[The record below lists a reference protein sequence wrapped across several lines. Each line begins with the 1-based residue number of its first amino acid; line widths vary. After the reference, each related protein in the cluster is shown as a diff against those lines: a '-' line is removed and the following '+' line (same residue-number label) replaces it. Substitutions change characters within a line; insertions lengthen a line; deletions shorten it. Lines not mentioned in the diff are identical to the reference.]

1 MRSVILLAA
10 MLAAAGA
17 QAQIEVRDDAGHTLR
32 LARPAERIVSLAPHL
47 TELLFAAGAGAKV
60 VGALEYSNFPPEAR
74 ALPRVGDNATLD
86 LERILALKPDLA
98 VAWTS
103 ASHRRQLERLA
114 SLGVPVFQSEQRE
127 LEDIARALEVLG
139 TLTGRSGPAGQAA
152 QAFRARAADLA
163 RRYAQ
168 RPPVRV
174 FFQVSGAPLITVNGA
189 QLISKVLR
197 LCGGENVFAGLPV
210 LAPHVDRE
218 AVLAADPEA
227 ILAGASTNGWRT
239 PWLAFPSMAAVR
251 AGNLFE
257 VPADLLARHTPRVL
271 DGAELV
277 CTDFEAA
284 RARRRQPPKAGASA
298 TR

>member
-1 MRSVILLAA
+1 
-10 MLAAAGA
+10 
-17 QAQIEVRDDAGHTLR
+17 
-32 LARPAERIVSLAPHL
+32 
-47 TELLFAAGAGAKV
+47 
-60 VGALEYSNFPPEAR
+60 
-74 ALPRVGDNATLD
+74 
-86 LERILALKPDLA
+86 
-98 VAWTS
+98 
-103 ASHRRQLERLA
+103 
-114 SLGVPVFQSEQRE
+114 VPVFQSEQRE

-218 AVLAADPEA
+218 AVLAADPEV

-277 CTDFEAA
+277 CTDFEAV

>member
-98 VAWTS
+98 VAWSS

-210 LAPHVDRE
+210 RAPLVDRE
-218 AVLAADPEA
+218 AVLAADPEV

-277 CTDFEAA
+277 CTDFEAV